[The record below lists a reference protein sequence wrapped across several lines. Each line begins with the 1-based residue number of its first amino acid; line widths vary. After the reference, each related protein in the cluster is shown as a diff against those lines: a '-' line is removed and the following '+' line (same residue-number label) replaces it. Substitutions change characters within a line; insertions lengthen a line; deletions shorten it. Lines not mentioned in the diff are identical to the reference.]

1 MLEKLLGSPEK
12 RAVRKYSAKIA
23 EINALE
29 KKYESLS
36 NEQLKEEVL
45 ALKKEVQE
53 DGKTLDSVLTRSFA
67 LTREA
72 AKRTLGQR
80 HYDVQLV
87 GGLVLNSGAIA
98 EMKTGEGKTLVATLP
113 VFLNSLAGKGVH
125 VVTVNDY
132 LARRDG
138 VWMGQ
143 IYNALGMTVGV
154 INGQAS
160 YLYDPTH
167 IEADELR
174 DDVASFKVV
183 YEFLKPCTRRE
194 AYQADI
200 TYGTNSEFGFDYLR
214 DNIEY
219 DKKNLRQ
226 RGHPFAIV
234 DEIDSIL
241 IDEARTPLIIS
252 APAQESENLYAR
264 FSQIANRLKEE
275 EHYTVDEKHHQIA
288 LTDAGIREA
297 EKQLGVEN
305 IYTDA
310 GIKYAY
316 HLETAV
322 KAKALYKREKE
333 YVVRDN
339 EVIIVDEYTGRLQP
353 GRRWSGGIHQAV
365 EAKEGVLV
373 QRETRTFA
381 SITYQNYFRLY
392 EKLGGMTGTAYTS
405 REEFFKVYGLDT
417 VPIPT
422 NRPVIRDD
430 KNDLIFQTEH
440 GKFTA
445 LARHVKQVHQTGQPV
460 LIGTVSIE
468 KNEELS
474 EYLKV
479 AGVPHQMLNAKNH
492 EREGEIVAEAGK
504 KGAVTVAT
512 NMAGRG
518 VDIKLGG
525 AMAPKEMY
533 EEVKRLGGLHVI
545 GTERHT
551 ARRIDNQLR
560 GRSGRQGDPGSTQFF
575 VAFDDMLMRVFA
587 ADTIKKMIG
596 KLGLPEDE
604 AIQNRMLS
612 RSLESAQTKIEGINF
627 DSRKQTL
634 QYDDILNHQRKIM
647 YERRRKLLMAEGDE
661 VIEVAKE
668 FLTRGEYAV
677 SIEEVDKLIADR
689 VQALGKDEAY
699 AAIRRLLLQTNDML
713 WIDHLEEMEYLR
725 SSVNLRSYGQRD
737 PLIEY
742 KREGLRIFKSMQS
755 VMVSQVMETIP
766 RIGAGA
772 FVKEEKAMV
781 DVERKATFITD
792 DGSGEAVAT
801 SDSSGAK
808 HGEDLGRNDKI
819 IVRKGGEQKEIKF
832 KHLDKYLKDGWQR

>member
-1 MLEKLLGSPEK
+1 MLEKLFGSPEK
-12 RAVRKYSAKIA
+12 RAVKKYASKIA
-23 EINALE
+23 EINTLE
-29 KKYESLS
+29 KKYEPLSL
-36 NEQLKEEVL
+36 EQLKDEAIV
-45 ALKKEVQE
+45 LKKEVQAE
-53 DGKTLDSVLTRSFA
+53 GRSLDSVLTRSFA

-167 IEADELR
+167 VEADEHR
-174 DDVASFKVV
+174 DEVAAFKVV

-219 DKKNLRQ
+219 DKRNLRQ
-226 RGHPFAIV
+226 RGHPFSIV

-264 FSQIANRLKEE
+264 FSQIADRLKEE

-422 NRPVIRDD
+422 NRPVVRDD

-445 LARHVKQVHQTGQPV
+445 LAKHVKKIHQTGQPV

-525 AMAPKEMY
+525 AMAPKELS
-533 EEVKRLGGLHVI
+533 EEVKSLGGLHVI

-587 ADTIKKMIG
+587 ADTVKKMIG
-596 KLGLPEDE
+596 RLGLPEDE

-647 YERRRKLLMAEGDE
+647 YERRRKLLTAEGDE
-661 VIEVAKE
+661 VLEIAKE
-668 FLTRGEYAV
+668 FLTKGDYGV
-677 SIEEVDKLIADR
+677 SVEEVDKVIEDR
-689 VQALGKDEAY
+689 VQALGKEEAS
-699 AAIRRLLLQTNDML
+699 AGIRRLLLQTNDML

-755 VMVSQVMETIP
+755 VLISQVMETIP

-772 FVKEEKAMV
+772 FAKEEKAME
-781 DVERKATFITD
+781 DIERKATFITD
-792 DGSGEAVAT
+792 DGSGGV
-801 SDSSGAK
+801 SKSGGET
-808 HGEDLGRNDKI
+808 HGEELGRNDKI